1 MTIKELKN
9 KKILILGFA
18 REGQDTLQF
27 LRTHFPNKVFGI
39 ADQKESLKNLPKK
52 RIKLHLGKDYLK
64 AIRQYDVVIK
74 SPGIPLKIVKPWLKK
89 SQRLT
94 SETDIFFAECQGTI
108 VGITG
113 TKGKSTTASLI
124 YAVLKGGGK
133 RVKLVGN
140 IGTPALQFL
149 LKQTPGDIFIYE
161 LSSFQLEH
169 LSKSPHIAVFLNLY
183 PEHINH
189 HGSFAAYKKAKAN
202 ITLFQTSTD
211 FLIYNSKDKE
221 ILKIAKKSKAQKIPF
236 IRKPVSMNA
245 PFLAATEPMVLVGKL
260 FSIPDIKI
268 QKAIKDFQPLSHR
281 LERVGRFRGINF
293 VNDSLATIP
302 EATILALDALGNT
315 VTTLI
320 AGGFNRRVSV
330 AKLTRRIEQSK
341 IKTLI
346 LFPTTGE
353 TIFASLKKKPKNI
366 FFVKSMKEAVQLAY
380 LHTKTKKTCLLS
392 PAASSFNLFY
402 DYQDRGDQF
411 KKFVRQ
417 YG

>member
-1 MTIKELKN
+1 MTIGELKQ

-18 REGQDTLQF
+18 REGRDTLRF
-27 LRTHFPNKVFGI
+27 LRKHFANKVFGI

-52 RIKLHLGKDYLK
+52 GVKLHLGKDYLK
-64 AIRQYDVVIK
+64 AIKLYDVVVK
-74 SPGIPLKIVKPWLKK
+74 SPGIPLRMVKHLLKE

-94 SETDIFFAECQGTI
+94 SETDIFFSECQGTI

-113 TKGKSTTASLI
+113 TKGKSTTASLV
-124 YAVLKGGGK
+124 YAMLKRGGK

-140 IGTPALQFL
+140 IGAPALQFL
-149 LKQTPGDIFIYE
+149 LKQTPEDIFVYE

-169 LSKSPHIAVFLNLY
+169 LNKSPHIAVFLNLY

-189 HGSFAAYKKAKAN
+189 HSNFTAYKKAKAN
-202 ITLFQTSTD
+202 ITLYQTSTD
-211 FLIYNSKDKE
+211 FLIFNAKDKE
-221 ILKIAKKSKAQKIPF
+221 VAGIAKRSKAQKIPF

-245 PFLAATEPMVLVGKL
+245 PFLAATEPAILVGKL
-260 FSIPDIKI
+260 LSIQDGKI
-268 QKAIKDFQPLSHR
+268 QKAIRDFQPLSHR
-281 LERVGRFRGINF
+281 LEQVGRFKGINF

-302 EATILALDALGNT
+302 EATILALDALGNN
-315 VTTLI
+315 VATLI
-320 AGGFNRRVSV
+320 AGGFDRGVSV
-330 AKLTRRIEQSK
+330 AKLARRIEQSK

-353 TIFASLKKKPKNI
+353 TIFKSLKKKPKNI
-366 FFVKSMKEAVQLAY
+366 FFVKSMKEAVRLAY

-392 PAASSFNLFY
+392 PAASSFNLFH

-411 KKFVRQ
+411 KKFAQ
-417 YG
+417 QHG